1 MRGFEWKTILAA
13 AIAGSTLLLAAGAQA
28 HDDDD
33 WRWRHRNFRHWHHG
47 PERVVVERQPVYV
60 ERVRPVY
67 VAPAPVMMAPMM
79 PSYSQPMDPSVNLNF
94 TIPLR

>member
-13 AIAGSTLLLAAGAQA
+13 AIAGSTLFLAMGAQA

-33 WRWRHRNFRHWHHG
+33 WRWRHRHYRHWQG
-47 PERVVVERQPVYV
+47 PERVFVERQPVFV
-60 ERVRPVY
+60 ERARPVY
-67 VAPAPVMMAPMM
+67 VAPAPIMMAPMM
-79 PSYSQPMDPSVNLNF
+79 PAYSQPVDPSVNLNF